1 MKQISTDTLGGRLR
15 VIRIDFPGGKQSQ
28 KDIAESLGISEAQY
42 KTYELNRVIPS
53 DAILQLI
60 CMKYNADYMWLKY
73 GEGSR
78 PFLQPESIEKQ
89 LDQIMPQQ
97 SRVAKIIMAEACR
110 VLDDNAWGKIGEMI
124 RAVGERL
131 KTEEATTEHQRI
143 SAIARQRADEA
154 EAALKETQA
163 TTKAR
168 A

>member
-1 MKQISTDTLGGRLR
+1 
-15 VIRIDFPGGKQSQ
+15 
-28 KDIAESLGISEAQY
+28 
-42 KTYELNRVIPS
+42 
-53 DAILQLI
+53 
-60 CMKYNADYMWLKY
+60 
-73 GEGSR
+73 
-78 PFLQPESIEKQ
+78 
-89 LDQIMPQQ
+89 MPQQ

-110 VLDDNAWGKIGEMI
+110 VLDDNAWEKIGEMI